1 MTEELRAILEALY
14 QEEENVI
21 RTLRR
26 LQVKLFTG
34 ELTSKLQD
42 MRNETYKYICSADRG
57 KLISKLENLNHAHH
71 WLDSSH
77 ADAIRELKSRF
88 ERCLREKIFDY
99 LTRDCELGI
108 QYSTERT
115 VSDLLRFD
123 EMDDRFNSILEPH
136 PQTFDW
142 IFEIRS
148 GPSRPTPAYLDWLYT
163 ADPLFW
169 ISGKPGSGKSIL
181 MKHLSVHEKTRMALR
196 SPVHRR
202 WGGVVGYF
210 SFWNLGQSPFQRN
223 EEGLLRS
230 LIYQVLCQTSFVI
243 QEAYSDVQNS
253 HLTNMDPLIDTDSLR
268 TLENLFA
275 KLQMILN
282 HQEVDG
288 VKFCFFIDGLD
299 EYDGSLAEAINLIR
313 RLLSLQ
319 RLKLCISSRH
329 LPLFEDSFGLNDW
342 NRLKMEDINSED
354 IKTFVTDTL
363 LWDVEPW
370 LDPPYSTMSGDFE
383 QEISAEAQRV
393 SAKAQEVFLWA
404 VFVVPLLK
412 EGMANGHR
420 GLDVVDVLESIPSA
434 PEECFKRILF
444 QHIRDQ
450 NRADIAKMVKVTLE
464 ARCSL
469 PLLTYWFIR
478 HRINPSQLYI
488 APVRHR
494 EVAHRSSQ
502 MVHWL
507 QSQCHGFFV
516 VRK

>member
-202 WGGVVGYF
+202 WGGG
-210 SFWNLGQSPFQRN
+210 
-223 EEGLLRS
+223 GLLDIFPS
-230 LIYQVLCQTSFVI
+230 G
-243 QEAYSDVQNS
+243 
-253 HLTNMDPLIDTDSLR
+253 
-268 TLENLFA
+268 
-275 KLQMILN
+275 IL
-282 HQEVDG
+282 D
-288 VKFCFFIDGLD
+288 K
-299 EYDGSLAEAINLIR
+299 A
-313 RLLSLQ
+313 LS
-319 RLKLCISSRH
+319 KGTKKGC
-329 LPLFEDSFGLNDW
+329 
-342 NRLKMEDINSED
+342 
-354 IKTFVTDTL
+354 
-363 LWDVEPW
+363 
-370 LDPPYSTMSGDFE
+370 
-383 QEISAEAQRV
+383 SA
-393 SAKAQEVFLWA
+393 L
-404 VFVVPLLK
+404 
-412 EGMANGHR
+412 
-420 GLDVVDVLESIPSA
+420 
-434 PEECFKRILF
+434 
-444 QHIRDQ
+444 
-450 NRADIAKMVKVTLE
+450 
-464 ARCSL
+464 
-469 PLLTYWFIR
+469 
-478 HRINPSQLYI
+478 
-488 APVRHR
+488 
-494 EVAHRSSQ
+494 
-502 MVHWL
+502 
-507 QSQCHGFFV
+507 
-516 VRK
+516 